1 MIPME
6 KVKTATGREFDC
18 TYFNPFPASGEV
30 NISIVN
36 SSFATIATVF
46 SNPAE
51 TVQLWYGSQ
60 YLAHHTKLIAIVNDG
75 DAIRVV
81 LGKD

>member
-1 MIPME
+1 ME

-18 TYFNPFPASGEV
+18 TYFNPFPPAGQV

-36 SSFATIATVF
+36 ASFVGLAAVF

-51 TVQLWYGSQ
+51 TVQLWYEGQ
-60 YLAHHTKLIAIVNDG
+60 YLADHTKLMAIIQEG
-75 DAIRVV
+75 DSIRIV
-81 LGKD
+81 LGKE